1 MFRFE
6 FDKFRRQRLFLAAA
20 VLTLLLIYLLS
31 AFGGIGMMAEWK
43 WNLNTF
49 WNDKEYHREVLSRK
63 AETIDSAWIQK
74 VQEEYH
80 AFVDENRRTDEEIRL
95 FMNEWYGESGPA
107 AGEDAPEYESVIA
120 DPYNYSYA
128 YLVLNEDAYYSNRL
142 EYFDEAFRFYI
153 PLAQDAPACLRD
165 RWEHEENTGYSRRQ
179 LSDREQLAD
188 SVFENFTPVTGSSCG
203 WDVLICAGQN
213 LPYTLG
219 LALLAVLCTSF
230 STERAFS
237 MRPLLRT
244 ARKGRN
250 RLAAVKLARAW
261 LITTILWGIFQFSIL
276 ITAALAYGLEGA
288 DVTVMYLAV
297 PSIYGLSNLQYYL
310 IQTVFSYF
318 GTLTFGLFVC
328 LLSCLLPLRVSLP
341 LGLVFTL
348 ITGYPNQSFA
358 FSDQCFDLWEK
369 IAALSPAQLM
379 SAFTTLQTYQS
390 YDIGICLIRLPA
402 ASAAAIAAE
411 LIVMAVLIFRME
423 GGK

>member
-1 MFRFE
+1 MFRSE

-20 VLTLLLIYLLS
+20 VLILLLIYIWS

-43 WNLNTF
+43 WNPDTF
-49 WNDKEYHREVLSRK
+49 RDDEEYRRELLSRK
-63 AETIDSAWIQK
+63 VETIDSAWIQK
-74 VQEEYH
+74 MQEEYRT
-80 AFVDENRRTDEEIRL
+80 FVDGNRRTDEEIRL
-95 FMNEWYGESGPA
+95 FMEEWYGEDGPA
-107 AGEDAPEYESVIA
+107 SGEEAPEYEAVIA

-128 YLVLNEDAYYSNRL
+128 WFILDEDAYYSGRL

-153 PLAQDAPACLRD
+153 PLSQDAPAYLRE
-165 RWEHEENTGYSRRQ
+165 RWENEENTTYSRRQ

-188 SVFENFTPVTGSSCG
+188 SVFENFTPVIGSSCG

-219 LALLAVLCTSF
+219 LALLAVLCTGF

-250 RLAAVKLARAW
+250 RLTAVKIARAW
-261 LITTILWGIFQFSIL
+261 LITTILWGIFQLSML
-276 ITAALAYGLEGA
+276 LTAALAYGLEGA
-288 DVTVMYLAV
+288 EVTVMYLAV
-297 PSIYGLSNLQYYL
+297 PSIYGLNNLQYYL
-310 IQTVFSYF
+310 IQSVFSYF
-318 GTLTFGLFVC
+318 GTLVFGLFVC
-328 LLSCLLPLRVSLP
+328 LLSCLLPLRLSLP
-341 LGLVFTL
+341 LGLVLTL

-369 IAALSPAQLM
+369 LTALFPAQLM
-379 SAFTTLQTYQS
+379 SAYTTLQTYQS
-390 YDIGICLIRLPA
+390 YDIGIRLIRLPA

-411 LIVMAVLIFRME
+411 LTIMTVLIFRKE